1 MRFTLQAI
9 SLLLATIFGIF
20 LGIDTA
26 EKNMQKMQGYEGAP
40 RALQITPENGR
51 VEISVLGHVYETE
64 NPLPKEKVAKK
75 VEQTESEEED
85 SEEKNLLS
93 RIGNGVGQGLEHG
106 TRRALEALVSLLDQ
120 GP

>member
-26 EKNMQKMQGYEGAP
+26 EKNMQKMQGSEGAP

-51 VEISVLGHVYETE
+51 LEISVLGHVYESE
-64 NPLPKEKVAKK
+64 NPLPKEKVTKK
-75 VEQTESEEED
+75 MEQTNFVEKSQEE
-85 SEEKNLLS
+85 NLLS
-93 RIGNGVGQGLEHG
+93 RIGNGVGQGLEQG
-106 TRRALEALVSLLDQ
+106 TRKALEALVSLLDQ
-120 GP
+120 